1 MLCLLSVYSLQTL
14 CKNINAYRV
23 SLLKFGYFY
32 CFGAEGFPWPMKYFR
47 NIMIDQETFLKI
59 NDGPQNIFMFLFP
72 NFHILVIVFVGDVF
86 HLTHILPEKSGG

>member
-1 MLCLLSVYSLQTL
+1 
-14 CKNINAYRV
+14 
-23 SLLKFGYFY
+23 
-32 CFGAEGFPWPMKYFR
+32 MKYFR
-47 NIMIDQETFLKI
+47 NIVIDQETFLKI